1 LVKQETGGE
10 KEMRKMLLTPLIV
23 CSFALLLMALMPTVA
38 AKTLKFEANIAYND
52 YGEAGPHPE
61 HPETEYWMG
70 EITIGDVT
78 GTCYFW
84 ETPRLRIVGKVEH
97 FFEDFNITFADG
109 WISGYDNGVWNFAT
123 FKFRASGRVT
133 DASSAYADWIGC
145 KFFEIGNTNNPFDP
159 EGNILYPII
168 GTGRGFIGP

>member
-1 LVKQETGGE
+1 
-10 KEMRKMLLTPLIV
+10 MRKMLLTPLIV

-38 AKTLKFEANIAYND
+38 AKTLKFQANIVYDD
-52 YGEAGPHPE
+52 YEVAGPHPD

-70 EITIGDVT
+70 EITGDVT

-84 ETPRLRIVGKVEH
+84 EKPPRFAGKVEH

-109 WISGYDNGVWNFAT
+109 WISGYDIGVWNFAT

-133 DASSAYADWIGC
+133 DASSGYADWIGC
-145 KFFEIGNTNNPFDP
+145 KFFEVGTTCNPFDE
-159 EGNILYPII
+159 EGNLVLPI
-168 GTGRGFIGP
+168 TGEGKGFIGP